1 MTKIIDIIF
10 KKYFDL
16 YTITMVYIRKESK
29 SPQKAALCHNEWNTK
44 ASFSQKT
51 RADGKA
57 KHSRTIPEP
66 FPKNHDVSWVS
77 PPQIEYV
84 RQLHK

>member
-16 YTITMVYIRKESK
+16 YTITMVYIRIESK
-29 SPQKAALCHNEWNTK
+29 SPQKAALCHNEVNTK
-44 ASFSQKT
+44 VSFCQKT
-51 RADGKA
+51 RTEGKA
-57 KHSRTIPEP
+57 KDSRTIPEP

-77 PPQIEYV
+77 PPQMEYV